1 MSSAFTDTGTK
12 DLQSLTLFNELQ
24 TAYSERRQILGQ
36 SSQSNWADD
45 DYIQKWS
52 MWYNWQ
58 DWIETY
64 CTSFLNYDGSGPL
77 IDTESSTGYTPF
89 TLASFRT
96 KAGLNASGFKR
107 RYRVDRETVGTAY
120 GKATVDDYVQQHLI
134 DELQN
139 AFSVL
144 RYTVQ
149 SATGSGTVKVA
160 SDYGTY
166 LDGDSWAISWG
177 LATAAADTAYAA
189 ATPSSSTSIELGIFG
204 LPSSWAPTGASAPY
218 PVQSFATKSST
229 AWQISNNLGTKGA
242 FLDEAYLLLKGKKLP
257 EDTLVEY
264 LSSVYDDGSHNVT
277 EGWDLNETVSAG
289 ASPTYTIASTART
302 HEEIDW
308 PTDAPY
314 LSFIADPAP
323 PPYIDDK
330 EYDVSRGYYV
340 ATADR
345 YWILKWDF
353 TNI

>member
-134 DELQN
+134 DELQD

-149 SATGSGTVKVA
+149 GTTHTGTHKFATEMGALST
-160 SDYGTY
+160 
-166 LDGDSWAISWG
+166 SWANAWP
-177 LATAAADTAYAA
+177 TAKSAADTAYTAY
-189 ATPSSSTSIELGIFG
+189 
-204 LPSSWAPTGASAPY
+204 APTASQIIALSTVGKPLSYFLSGPCAPY
-218 PVQSFATKSST
+218 PVRTEAGKSST
-229 AWQISNNLGTKGA
+229 AWQMANDLGAKGV
-242 FLDEAYLLLKGKKLP
+242 FLSEAYLLLKGQKLTP
-257 EDTLVEY
+257 SETNEY
-264 LSSVYDDGSHNVT
+264 LSYVYDDGGHGVT
-277 EGWDLNETVSAG
+277 EGWHINETVSAG
-289 ASPTYTIASTART
+289 AGPTYTITSAARG
-302 HEEIDW
+302 HEVIGW
-308 PTDAPY
+308 PADDPY
-314 LSFIADPAP
+314 YSFITDPAP
-323 PPYIDDK
+323 PPYEIDK
-330 EYDVSRGYYV
+330 VYAVLHGYTI
-340 ATADR
+340 ASGK